1 MLKILGRK
9 DVLLVVGLLIFG
21 IVFTLVNGIVNV
33 VFKVITTTLNT
44 EDILNPEPLNITWGT
59 FFGLH
64 FGGVAFYGAFALIAL
79 IFASIAIYKLRSN
92 FRSLEDG
99 QKGTSRFTTLDEL
112 KKQYKAVPEKKHEFE
127 GGGGVPISRYK
138 NKLFIDDSPVNNL
151 WIGTTRSGK
160 GEIGMFSMIDVYSRA
175 KVKASIVAND
185 PKGELYAA
193 SKDTL
198 EKRGYHVE
206 VLNLMKPMESMSY
219 QILQLVIDAYK
230 QKDYSNAQQLAQSI
244 SYMLYYDPQAKD
256 KFWQESSISLCNSLI
271 LAICD
276 KCIKENKE
284 EQITMYSVANMLTTL
299 GTKKLTDKETGM
311 EIDALD
317 DYFSKLPADNVAKM
331 QYATLNF
338 SSGVTRA
345 GILANTSAKLGIFTL
360 DAVAKMT
367 SKSSFDL
374 KRVGFGRNV
383 IGFAT
388 PLTRINM
395 VFPDGGVDS
404 VKTDINGRFEI
415 NFIYDM
421 KQGDI
426 VLLEEKGKESQLQM
440 IIKEID
446 SDTGKVIVDF
456 EGATDLIRV
465 EKIEYFTK
473 PTAVFMITPD
483 YDASLHVIA
492 SLFVKQ
498 LYTELAKNASVA
510 KGNKCLR
517 EVVFIL
523 DEFGNMPAI
532 AGMDSII
539 TVCLGR
545 NIRFNLVI
553 QAYSQLKEKYG
564 DGWETIDGNC
574 GNTIYILTTDT
585 TTAEKIATKLG
596 DQTITTK
603 SRSGG
608 TLSFDKNKTESVD
621 ARKLLNA
628 NELMQLQEGEMVV
641 IRIIK
646 RQDLNR
652 KRITPFPIFNTKDTA
667 MKYRWEYLT
676 EYFDTSKSIN
686 DIDIPCLHSN
696 VNLKKL
702 VIDFED
708 NSIREKENASN
719 DEAIAAQQEIAM
731 TAETETVNIEK
742 TDENITNLEEL
753 PFSESELPIP
763 DSFTWKEMNV
773 QTFFQNDNAI
783 VIIENSVVNNVALEM
798 ADIQNMNI
806 IDFMDLLENM
816 VDQNIL
822 KSNIHSAL
830 KGKFKRLVNQYE
842 EGGNP
847 E

>member
-1 MLKILGRK
+1 MLKVFARK
-9 DVLLVVGLLIFG
+9 DTLLIIGLLVFLC
-21 IVFTLVNGIVNV
+21 VFTLVNGIVNV
-33 VFKVITTTLNT
+33 VFKVIVTTLNT
-44 EDILNPEPLNITWGT
+44 EDVMNPEPLNITWDT

-64 FGGVAFYGAFALIAL
+64 LGSIAFYGAFALIGL
-79 IFASIAIYKLRSN
+79 VCASLVIYKLRSN
-92 FRSLEDG
+92 FSTLENG

-112 KKQYKAVPEKKHEFE
+112 KKQYKAVPEKKDQFE
-127 GGGGVPISRYK
+127 GGGGVPVSRYK
-138 NKLFIDDSPVNNL
+138 KQIFIDDSPVNNL

-160 GEIGMFSMIDVYSRA
+160 GEIGMFSMIDIYSRA
-175 KVKASIVAND
+175 QKKASLVLND

-193 SKDTL
+193 SKETL

-219 QILQLVIDAYK
+219 QLLQLVIDAYK
-230 QKDYSNAQQLAQSI
+230 QKDYSNAQQLTQSI
-244 SYMLYYDPQAKD
+244 SHMLYHDPSSKD
-256 KFWQESSISLCNSLI
+256 KFWQESSISLCNALI
-271 LAICD
+271 LAVCD

-299 GTKKLTDKETGM
+299 GTKKLKDEETGL

-338 SSGVTRA
+338 SAGVTRA
-345 GILANTSAKLGIFTL
+345 GVLANTSSKLGIFTL

-374 KRVGFGRNV
+374 KRIGFGRNV
-383 IGFAT
+383 VGFAT
-388 PLTRINM
+388 PLTRMNM
-395 VFPDGGVDS
+395 IFSDGGVES

-415 NFIYDM
+415 NFIKDM
-421 KQGDI
+421 KQGDTI
-426 VLLEEKGKESQLQM
+426 LLEEKGNERNLQ
-440 IIKEID
+440 ITIKEID
-446 SDTGKVIVDF
+446 SDTGKVRTDIK
-456 EGATDLIRV
+456 GATEIIQV

-498 LYTELAKNASVA
+498 LYTELATKASLA
-510 KGNKCLR
+510 KGNKCLN

-523 DEFGNMPAI
+523 DEFGNMPPI
-532 AGMDSII
+532 AGMESII

-585 TTAEKIATKLG
+585 ATAEKIASKLG
-596 DQTITTK
+596 DATITTK

-608 TLSFDKNKTESVD
+608 TLSLDKSKTENVD
-621 ARKLLNA
+621 GRKLLDA
-628 NELMQLQEGEMVV
+628 NELMQLKEGEMVV

-646 RQDLNR
+646 RQDLKK
-652 KRITPFPIFNTKDTA
+652 KRITPRPIFNTGDTA

-686 DIDIPCLHSN
+686 DIDIPCLHAN
-696 VNLKKL
+696 VDLKKL
-702 VIDFED
+702 VIDFDDDSEKSAVEGFLNTLND
-708 NSIREKENASN
+708 AIGEVAVNLEKENSSN
-719 DEAIAAQQEIAM
+719 SDM
-731 TAETETVNIEK
+731 
-742 TDENITNLEEL
+742 DEL
-753 PFSESELPIP
+753 PFTEPESPSSP
-763 DSFTWKEMNV
+763 DVLDWKEMNV

-783 VIIENSVVNNVALEM
+783 VIIENSVVNHIALQM
-798 ADIQNMNI
+798 TDIQNMNI

-816 VDQNIL
+816 VEKNVL

-842 EGGNP
+842 GGNP
-847 E
+847 

>member
-1 MLKILGRK
+1 MTKVFSQKKTVFFI
-9 DVLLVVGLLIFG
+9 GLM
-21 IVFTLVNGIVNV
+21 VFTLAFTLINGFVNV
-33 VFKVITTTLNT
+33 VTKTIMTILNT
-44 EDILNPEPLNITWGT
+44 KDVLNPEPVQINWST

-64 FGGVAFYGAFALIAL
+64 FKSLAIYGAVALIAL
-79 IFASIAIYKLRSN
+79 ICSSIVVYKVRSN

-99 QKGTSRFTTLDEL
+99 QKGTSRFTTLEEL
-112 KKQYKAVPEKKHEFE
+112 KKQYKAVPEKTLEFE
-127 GGGGVPISRYK
+127 GRGGVPVSRYK
-138 NKLFIDDSPVNNL
+138 NKLFIDYSPVNNL

-160 GEIGMFSMIDVYSRA
+160 GEIGMFSMIDIYSRA
-175 KVKASIVAND
+175 KQKASLIMND
-185 PKGELYAA
+185 PKGELYSA
-193 SKDTL
+193 SKETL

-230 QKDYSNAQQLAQSI
+230 QKDFSNAQQLAQSI

-256 KFWQESSISLCNSLI
+256 KFWQESSISLCNALI

-276 KCIKENKE
+276 KCIRENKD
-284 EQITMYSVANMLTTL
+284 EQITMYSVANMLTNL
-299 GTKKLTDKETGM
+299 GTKKIVDEETGI
-311 EIDALD
+311 ETDALD
-317 DYFSKLPADNVAKM
+317 DYFSKLPPDNVAKM

-360 DAVAKMT
+360 DALAKMT

-374 KRVGFGRNV
+374 KRIGFGRNV
-383 IGFAT
+383 VGFAT
-388 PLTRINM
+388 PLTRIHI
-395 VFPDGGVDS
+395 VFSNGEMES
-404 VKTDINGRFEI
+404 VKTDVNGRFEI
-415 NFIYDM
+415 NFVNEIHE
-421 KQGDI
+421 GDT
-426 VLLEEKGKESQLQM
+426 LLLKEKGMENGLKVHV
-440 IIKEID
+440 KEID
-446 SDTGKVIVDF
+446 PNTGKVKVMCTEDM
-456 EGATDLIRV
+456 GSIRI
-465 EKIEYFTK
+465 EKMDYFIK

-532 AGMDSII
+532 EGMSNIV

-585 TTAEKIATKLG
+585 ATAEKIASKLG

-608 TLSFDKNKTESVD
+608 TLSFDKSKTESVD

-646 RQDLNR
+646 RQDLSK
-652 KRITPFPIFNTKDTA
+652 KRITPYPIFNTKDTA
-667 MKYRWEYLT
+667 MKYRWEYLS

-686 DIDIPCLHSN
+686 DIDIPCLHAN
-696 VNLKKL
+696 VDLKTL
-702 VIDFED
+702 VIDFDDTYVRQEV
-708 NSIREKENASN
+708 KESPVAQ
-719 DEAIAAQQEIAM
+719 EALVKQEVAA
-731 TAETETVNIEK
+731 TAEVKGKESDISISE
-742 TDENITNLEEL
+742 
-753 PFSESELPIP
+753 PFSSP
-763 DSFTWKEMNV
+763 DSKEKDSLQWKEMNV
-773 QTFFQNDNAI
+773 KTFFQNDNAI
-783 VIIENSVVNNVALEM
+783 VIIERSVANVVDLQM
-798 ADIQNMNI
+798 PDIQEMNI

-816 VDQNIL
+816 VDNNVL
-822 KSNIHSAL
+822 KSNIHAAL
-830 KGKFKRLVNQYE
+830 KGKFKRLISQYE
-842 EGGNP
+842 GGTSD
-847 E
+847 

>member
-1 MLKILGRK
+1 MLKIFARK
-9 DVLLVVGLLIFG
+9 ETLLIIGLLVFLF
-21 IVFTLVNGIVNV
+21 VFTLVNGIVNV
-33 VFKVITTTLNT
+33 VFKVIVTTLNT
-44 EDILNPEPLNITWGT
+44 EDVMNPEPLNITWST

-64 FGGVAFYGAFALIAL
+64 FGSIAFYGVFALIAL
-79 IFASIAIYKLRSN
+79 VFSSVVIYKIRSN
-92 FRSLEDG
+92 FRTLEDG
-99 QKGTSRFTTLDEL
+99 QKGTSRFTSLEEM
-112 KKQYKAVPEKKHEFE
+112 KKQYKAVPEKTHEFE
-127 GGGGVPISRYK
+127 GKGGVPISRYK

-160 GEIGMFSMIDVYSRA
+160 GEIGMFSMIDIYSRA
-175 KVKASIVAND
+175 EEKAAMVIND
-185 PKGELYAA
+185 PKGELYSA
-193 SKDTL
+193 SKETL

-230 QKDYSNAQQLAQSI
+230 QKDFSNAQQLAQSI

-256 KFWQESSISLCNSLI
+256 KFWQESSISLCNALI

-284 EQITMYSVANMLTTL
+284 EQITMYSVANMLTAL
-299 GTKKLTDKETGM
+299 GTKKFKDEETGM

-317 DYFSKLPADNVAKM
+317 EYFSKLPADNVAKM

-374 KRVGFGRNV
+374 KRIGFGRNV
-383 IGFAT
+383 VGFAT

-395 VFPDGGVDS
+395 VFPDGGVES
-404 VKTDINGRFEI
+404 VKTDVNGRFEV
-415 NFIYDM
+415 NFIINM
-421 KQGDI
+421 KQGDTI
-426 VLLEEKGKESQLQM
+426 LFEEKGNDKKLQM
-440 IIKEID
+440 FVKEID
-446 SDTGKVIVDF
+446 SDTGKVNAEFQD
-456 EGATDLIRV
+456 GLDLIRID
-465 EKIEYFTK
+465 KIEYFTK

-510 KGNKCLR
+510 KGNSCLR
-517 EVVFIL
+517 EVIFIL

-532 AGMDSII
+532 EGMSNIV

-585 TTAEKIATKLG
+585 ATAEKIANKLG
-596 DQTITTK
+596 DETITTK
-603 SRSGG
+603 SRSGSS
-608 TLSFDKNKTESVD
+608 LSFDKSKTESVD
-621 ARKLLNA
+621 ARKLLNS

-646 RQDLNR
+646 RQDLKR
-652 KRITPFPIFNTKDTA
+652 KRITPYPIFNTKDTA

-686 DIDIPCLHSN
+686 DIDIPCLHAN
-696 VNLKKL
+696 VDLKKL
-702 VIDFED
+702 VIDFDDNTVWGESENLPSNEMVAATQEVDVIVEVENKED
-708 NSIREKENASN
+708 NDQIDSDQ
-719 DEAIAAQQEIAM
+719 DES
-731 TAETETVNIEK
+731 
-742 TDENITNLEEL
+742 
-753 PFSESELPIP
+753 PFSSNSL
-763 DSFTWKEMNV
+763 DWKEMNV
-773 QTFFQNDNAI
+773 KTFFQNDNAI
-783 VIIENSVVNNVALEM
+783 VIIENSVVNHIALQM
-798 ADIQNMNI
+798 TDIQNMNI

-816 VDQNIL
+816 VEKNVL

-842 EGGNP
+842 GGNS
-847 E
+847 